1 MWEIL
6 LSLQILV
13 RSHSLTRVEIRLSQK
28 TFQLDTYIIS
38 PAETPMI
45 LKHLGLKDLKP
56 ANKE

>member
-13 RSHSLTRVEIRLSQK
+13 QRHSLTRVEIRLSLK
-28 TFQLDTYIIS
+28 TFQQDTYIIS

-45 LKHLGLKDLKP
+45 PRHPGSKDLKT